1 MTYNP
6 SAAENAGNK
15 SRQKSALAQGKAN
28 KCCLR
33 LHLWRLLNR
42 DIKALGS
49 VDQNWD
55 AIGYTRRVLLH
66 DWISICSSVQTCPN
80 NGNTEDAICRA
91 MM

>member
-1 MTYNP
+1 MLQKMLRQNP
-6 SAAENAGNK
+6 TQIRIGSAPA
-15 SRQKSALAQGKAN
+15 KAN

-55 AIGYTRRVLLH
+55 AVGYTRRVLLH
-66 DWISICSSVQTCPN
+66 DWI
-80 NGNTEDAICRA
+80 
-91 MM
+91 